1 MVLWFEA
8 LQQPCNNPATT
19 SLQGRCRVVSRSLQG
34 RCRVFAGSSKTIKN
48 HRFLMILGPCK
59 GPATTL
65 QRPCNGPATTPLQ
78 GRCRVV
84 VGSLH
89 GRRRV
94 VAGPLQD
101 LKNPQ
106 KTTSFWVF
114 CAVQQPCNNPTTSLQ
129 RPCNELIARSLQV
142 CSSDPKTLKNYKKLM
157 FFCVF

>member
-1 MVLWFEA
+1 MWFEA

-34 RCRVFAGSSKTIKN
+34 RYRVFAGSSKTIKN

-78 GRCRVV
+78 GRCKVV

-101 LKNPQ
+101 LK
-106 KTTSFWVF
+106 KLKKRTVFFFLRFWSRATTM
-114 CAVQQPCNNPTTSLQ
+114 QQPCNELATTLQ
-129 RPCNELIARSLQV
+129 RAHCKVVAGLF
-142 CSSDPKTLKNYKKLM
+142 K
-157 FFCVF
+157 